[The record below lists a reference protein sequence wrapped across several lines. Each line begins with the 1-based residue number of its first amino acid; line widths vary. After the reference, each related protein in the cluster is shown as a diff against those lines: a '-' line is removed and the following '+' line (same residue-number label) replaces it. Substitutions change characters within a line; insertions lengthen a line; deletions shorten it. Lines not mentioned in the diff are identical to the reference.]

1 MKSKMYI
8 VFTLVIAS
16 SASNQVWAGNV
27 QDTNN
32 DADSLMVNVSPVFD
46 FFNSEE
52 VLEITLV
59 FDIKGFL
66 KTKFEPESSYD
77 ARLTVITPGKDSLTQ
92 NIKVEARGKMR
103 LKYCSFPPMT
113 LKMKNKKNNEAVFP
127 KGNFKLVTHCSQ
139 AGNFENYILKEYLA
153 YKLYNIVTPYSFKT
167 RLVVVN
173 YVDVNRPKVSYT
185 EYGFII
191 ENTDN
196 LAARNN
202 AVVVENLKVSQNNMD
217 EYEMARVAFFNYMIG
232 NTDWSVQS
240 QHNVKVLKAA
250 DPIVNKGIPVTYD
263 FDYSGFVNTV
273 YATPNDKIPITSV
286 TERYFQGTCFSEEL
300 LKQVINEFHDN
311 QDKFLETI
319 DGFQYL
325 SHPQKKIA
333 VAYLNNFFKKYRRQ
347 QSLITDIN
355 RTCLRM
361 L

>member
-1 MKSKMYI
+1 MKSKMTI
-8 VFTLVIAS
+8 LFFLVIA
-16 SASNQVWAGNV
+16 AVCNQAWAGNV
-27 QDTNN
+27 QEKDNG
-32 DADSLMVNVSPVFD
+32 ADSITVNAKPAFD
-46 FFNSEE
+46 FFNSED

-77 ARLTVITPGKDSLTQ
+77 ASLTVITPEKDSLTQ
-92 NIKVEARGKMR
+92 KIKVEARGKMR

-113 LKMKNKKNNEAVFP
+113 LKMKNKKNEEAVFP

-202 AVVVENLKVSQNNMD
+202 AVVVENPNIGQNNMD

-250 DPIVNKGIPVTYD
+250 DPLVNKGIPVTYD
-263 FDYSGFVNTV
+263 FDYSGFVNTL
-273 YATPNDKIPITSV
+273 YATPNDKIPITTV
-286 TERYFQGTCFSEEL
+286 TERYFQGTCFSEAL
-300 LKQVINEFHDN
+300 LRQIIDEFHDN

-319 DGFQYL
+319 ECFQYL
-325 SHPQKKIA
+325 PQSQKKIA
-333 VAYLNNFFKKYRRQ
+333 AAYLNNFFKKYRRQ

-361 L
+361 P